1 MNEIFNFNGQQVRT
15 VMVNNEPYFVGKDV
29 ATILGYVRTADAI
42 RKHVDS
48 EDKGVA
54 NLETPSGK
62 QDLVTINESGLYS
75 LILSSKLPQAKEFKH
90 WVTSEVLPSIRKYN
104 MYAVDSLLDDP
115 DFAIATF
122 QRLKEER
129 EQRKALEVKM
139 KEQKP
144 LVNFANAV
152 STSEDSILIGDFA
165 KLISQNGVKIGQN
178 RLFEWLRQKG
188 FLISRKGDSWNMP
201 KQEYLDKGLFEVKES
216 TVKASG
222 GLVKLY
228 RTTKITG
235 KGQVYFSNLI
245 LNDETLKGE

>member
-1 MNEIFNFNGQQVRT
+1 MQELIKVTVNENQEPVVSGRDLHEALGVKTSYRNWFPRMVSYGFTEGEDFRSFLGESIGGRPKKDHIIKLDMAKEIAMIQRT
-15 VMVNNEPYFVGKDV
+15 
-29 ATILGYVRTADAI
+29 
-42 RKHVDS
+42 
-48 EDKGVA
+48 DKGKEVRQYFIQVEKDFNDPQKVIA
-54 NLETPSGK
+54 RA
-62 QDLVTINESGLYS
+62 LVLA
-75 LILSSKLPQAKEFKH
+75 QKELNTLR
-90 WVTSEVLPSIRKYN
+90 VE
-104 MYAVDSLLDDP
+104 M
-115 DFAIATF
+115 
-122 QRLKEER
+122 E
-129 EQRKALEVKM
+129 
-139 KEQKP
+139 EQKP

-165 KLISQNGVKIGQN
+165 KLMAQNGVKIGQN

-222 GLVKLY
+222 GLVRLY

-245 LNDETLKGE
+245 LNDETLKGEY

>member
-15 VMVNNEPYFVGKDV
+15 TMVDGEPYFVGKDV
-29 ATILGYVRTADAI
+29 ADILGYAKARNAI
-42 RKHVDS
+42 ANHVD
-48 EDKGVA
+48 EDDALKWGVMDS
-54 NLETPSGK
+54 LGREQET
-62 QDLVTINESGLYS
+62 TIINESGLYS
-75 LILSSKLPQAKEFKH
+75 LILSSKLPQAKEFKR
-90 WVTSEVLPSIRKYN
+90 WVTSEVLPSIRKHG
-104 MYAVDSLLDDP
+104 MWATEDLLNNP
-115 DFAIATF
+115 DFLLATV
-122 QRLKEER
+122 QKLKEEQ
-129 EQRKALEVKM
+129 EQRKALEVKVE
-139 KEQKP
+139 KQKP

-165 KLISQNGVKIGQN
+165 KLMSQNGVKIGQN

-188 FLISRKGDSWNMP
+188 FLISRKGESWNMP

-222 GLVKLY
+222 GLVRLY

-245 LNDETLKGE
+245 LNDETLWG